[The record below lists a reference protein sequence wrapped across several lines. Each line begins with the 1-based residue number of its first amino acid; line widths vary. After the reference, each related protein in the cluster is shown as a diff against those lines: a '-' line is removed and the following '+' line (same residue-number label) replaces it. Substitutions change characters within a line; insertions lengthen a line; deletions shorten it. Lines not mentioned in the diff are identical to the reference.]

1 MSTKPRNIVA
11 KAVTYLLF
19 AILIVSFGVW
29 GIGDIFRG
37 PTQTNAVADVGDTSI
52 AERDFARTLSR
63 EINRLSARFGGR
75 LDMEQARALGLVDQ
89 VLGQMIGRALFDQK
103 AADLGM
109 IVTEDQI
116 KRRIRREPAFQNDQG
131 EFDANRF
138 IQTLQIS
145 SLSEQ
150 EYVSTL
156 RRDIVRQQIANAVT
170 RAVPAPRRLAE
181 EIYRY
186 REERRVAQVVLVPS
200 ASVTELPTPDEAAMA
215 AFHKEFS
222 ANFMAPEFRSVSFV
236 QLRAEDL
243 AGEIG
248 VSDSQL
254 LEEFETR
261 REDFAVPERR
271 NIEQIVFPDQ
281 DTARAAEAR
290 LKDAA
295 SFATVAQETTGQ
307 APVDLGSMEREGLP
321 TLLAEA
327 AFGLE
332 TGAVSDAL
340 ETELGWHILRVTKIE
355 PAHEP
360 TLDEVREELERDIAM
375 RQAVDSM
382 ISIANQFDDEM
393 AAGAGLEEAAQSLNL
408 EVRRIEA
415 VDRQGNGPD
424 GQAVADMPSERFLEV
439 AYDYETELVQE
450 SLLTETSEGGNFVLR
465 VDSVTPSGLRP
476 LDEVR
481 DDVLELWNNAQRAKQ
496 TREMAEILAKRVAQ
510 GEDFAEIA
518 AAEGYALVT
527 SEPLTRFESDPARSL
542 SPTLP
547 SKLFQ
552 VRKGEAVTAASADGH
567 LVAKLVDIKPA
578 EPAQD
583 KDRVA
588 ALRESL
594 AASLQGDVLEQFVGT
609 LRGEYGVTINERA
622 VENLIAGF

>member
-1 MSTKPRNIVA
+1 
-11 KAVTYLLF
+11 
-19 AILIVSFGVW
+19 
-29 GIGDIFRG
+29 
-37 PTQTNAVADVGDTSI
+37 
-52 AERDFARTLSR
+52 
-63 EINRLSARFGGR
+63 
-75 LDMEQARALGLVDQ
+75 
-89 VLGQMIGRALFDQK
+89 
-103 AADLGM
+103 M

-116 KRRIRREPAFQNDQG
+116 KRRIRREPAFQNDRG

-170 RAVPAPRRLAE
+170 GAVPAPRRLAE

-186 REERRVAQVVLVPS
+186 REERRVAQVAIIPN
-200 ASVTELPTPDEAAMA
+200 ASVTELPAPDEPAMA
-215 AFHKEFS
+215 AFHKEFA
-222 ANFMAPEFRSVSFV
+222 ANFMAPEYRSISFA

-243 AGEIG
+243 AAEIG
-248 VSDSQL
+248 ISDNQL
-254 LEEFETR
+254 RDEFETR

-271 NIEQIVFPDQ
+271 DIEQIVFPDQ
-281 DTARAAEAR
+281 DTARTAEAR

-295 SFATVAQETTGQ
+295 SFATVAQEVTGQ
-307 APVDLGSMEREGLP
+307 APVDLGAMEREGLP
-321 TLLAEA
+321 PNLAEA

-332 TGAVSDAL
+332 TGMTSDAL
-340 ETELGWHILRVTKIE
+340 ETELGWHILRVTKIA

-360 TLDEVREELERDIAM
+360 TLDEVREELKRDMAM

-382 ISIANQFDDEM
+382 ISIANQLDDEL

-424 GQAVADMPSERFLEV
+424 GQAVADMPSVRFLEV
-439 AYDYETELVQE
+439 AYETELAQE
-450 SLLTETSEGGNFVLR
+450 SLLTETSEGGYFVLR
-465 VDSVTPSGLRP
+465 VDGVTPSGLRP
-476 LDEVR
+476 LEEVR
-481 DDVLELWNNAQRAKQ
+481 GDVLELWNNAQRAKQ
-496 TREMAEILAKRVAQ
+496 TREMAEALARRLSQ

-518 AAEGYALVT
+518 AAEGYSLIT
-527 SEPLTRFESDPARSL
+527 SEPLTRFEADPARSL

-567 LVAKLVDIKPA
+567 LVAKLVDIRPA

-609 LRGEYGVTINERA
+609 LRGEYGVTINEST